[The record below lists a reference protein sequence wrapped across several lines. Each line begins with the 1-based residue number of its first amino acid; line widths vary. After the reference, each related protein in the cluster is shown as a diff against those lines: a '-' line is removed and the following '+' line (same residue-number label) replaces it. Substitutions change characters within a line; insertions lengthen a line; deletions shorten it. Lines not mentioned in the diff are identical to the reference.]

1 MGLFDSDFSLSGFL
15 DKTKETISDINSFLK
30 SEEIEPLVKV
40 GVEKTGNRTA
50 AQVEASKPIV
60 QKVVAP
66 VPASGFNSAEVM
78 KYALPAVG
86 AIALIFILK
95 KL

>member
-1 MGLFDSDFSLSGFL
+1 MGLFDSDFSFSGFL
-15 DKTKETISDINSFLK
+15 DKTKDTISDINSFLK

-40 GVEKTGNRTA
+40 GVEKIGNRTA
-50 AQVEASKPIV
+50 AQVEASKPV
-60 QKVVAP
+60 VKTVVAP
-66 VPASGFNSAEVM
+66 QPASSFSTSEVM

-86 AIALIFILK
+86 AIALIFVLK